1 MSDGFGDEDTNLP
14 DLLEQHRAA
23 LVRMVASEGRGL
35 LGRDS
40 TEDLVQ
46 DICLRA
52 LRQEEQFVYRSEP
65 EFFAWIKLITKQQI
79 ADRHDYWSALRRQ
92 AGQLLRITSSS
103 SAGSTGSPAV
113 RPADGATGPATFAD
127 RREMLELASRTLGM
141 MLERDRDL
149 IRRIS
154 LGHDISELAKH
165 LGISYSAA
173 EIAKRRALERFR
185 KTFELLRRS

>member
-1 MSDGFGDEDTNLP
+1 MSDLPDADAPLLP
-14 DLLEQHRAA
+14 DLLEQHREA
-23 LVRMVASEGRGL
+23 LLRMVANEGRGL
-35 LGRDS
+35 AGRDS

-52 LRQEEQFVYRSEP
+52 LRQEDQFTYRSEP
-65 EFFAWIKLITKQQI
+65 EFFAWLRLIARQQI

-92 AGQLLRITSSS
+92 AGHLLRITSSS
-103 SAGSTGSPAV
+103 STGSTGSPAV
-113 RPADGATGPATFAD
+113 RPAGDDTGPATFAD
-127 RREMLELASRTLGM
+127 RREMLELASKSLAM

-149 IRRIS
+149 VRRIS
-154 LGHDISELAKH
+154 LGQDISELAEH
-165 LGISYSAA
+165 LGITYSAA